1 MPDSLLPWISSST
14 ILPVIHLSCSLL
26 NFPTSSPHSPRGS
39 EDRALRP
46 PRHLEMV
53 SEDGK
58 TRGGTNISYLDA
70 SSSCCCQWISELVNL
85 PSYLLTYTYLL
96 NYLLSCLLNYLVQPL
111 THIPTILFISLLTC
125 FPCSSNNTIITI
137 ICQFYCFSVAS
148 TELFYPNLAAGCW

>member
-53 SEDGK
+53 SED
-58 TRGGTNISYLDA
+58 A

-85 PSYLLTYTYLL
+85 LSYLLTLTY
-96 NYLLSCLLNYLVQPL
+96 NHPIY
-111 THIPTILFISLLTC
+111 LLTC
-125 FPCSSNNTIITI
+125 SSCSPNNIIITM
-137 ICQFYCFSVAS
+137 ICQFYCFSIAS
-148 TELFYPNLAAGCW
+148 TELCELVICSNS

>member
-26 NFPTSSPHSPRGS
+26 SFPTSSPHSPRGS

-58 TRGGTNISYLDA
+58 TSGGTKISFLDA

-85 PSYLLTYTYLL
+85 LSYLLTLTY
-96 NYLLSCLLNYLVQPL
+96 NHPIY
-111 THIPTILFISLLTC
+111 LLTC
-125 FPCSSNNTIITI
+125 SSCSPNNTIITMYL
-137 ICQFYCFSVAS
+137 FVSLSHLPSFVS
-148 TELFYPNLAAGCW
+148 LFYPNLAAGCW